1 MTNEELCML
10 IKGGDTGYLPT
21 LWEQT
26 RKFIAMKAKWFFG
39 KFDNP
44 MGATVEDLVQSGY
57 FAILSAVE
65 YYEPEKGLKYIT
77 FLSKTLKTAFA
88 ETIGVRT
95 SKRDMLD
102 YARSLD
108 EPVNEQEDITLLD
121 KIGDL
126 TPGGGDIAI
135 DVIESVFHQELRTAL
150 NEALSLLS
158 EENRKR
164 IEMHYYFNISFRQLA
179 KERGVS
185 QTSIETAMYN
195 SLLRIYNSSY
205 REKLKPFLEYELS
218 DNYYQGTGYTS
229 WKYSGMSAQE
239 RQIMRRINT

>member
-1 MTNEELCML
+1 MTNEELCTL

-26 RKFIAMKAKWFFG
+26 RKFITVQAKRFYN
-39 KFDNP
+39 KFDNH

-57 FAILSAVE
+57 FAVLSAVD

-77 FLSKTLKTAFA
+77 FLSQTLKTAFA
-88 ETIGVRT
+88 ETMGVRT
-95 SKRDMLD
+95 SKQDMLD

-126 TPGGGDIAI
+126 TPGQGDISI
-135 DVIESVFHQELRTAL
+135 NVIESIFHQELRAAL
-150 NEALSLLS
+150 NEALSMLS

-164 IEMHYYFNISFRQLA
+164 IEMHYYFNISFRELA
-179 KERGVS
+179 RERKVS
-185 QTSIETAMYN
+185 QTSIETTMYN
-195 SLLRIYNSSY
+195 SLLRIYNSRY
-205 REKLKPFLEYELS
+205 RKTLKTFIEYAFDE
-218 DNYYQGTGYTS
+218 NYYIGTGYTS
-229 WKYSGMSAQE
+229 WKHSGMSAQE
-239 RQIMRRINT
+239 RQILGG